1 MAAKTKG
8 KTDVMN
14 ILIVGV
20 GGQGTLLAS
29 RIIAQAA
36 IQMGHD
42 VKVSEIHGMA
52 QRGGSVVSQVRYG
65 EKVFSPIIK
74 KGEADVILAFEKL
87 EAARYLDFLKAGGAM
102 IVNDDRIDPAPV
114 MSGDAKYPEKLEEKI
129 AGVVPRTIVID
140 ATSVAKKCGNV
151 KAANTVLVG
160 LMGSELGIPDEALE
174 EAINKVVPAKA
185 RDVNQIAL
193 AAGREFKSK
202 KKSK

>member
-1 MAAKTKG
+1 MAAKTTVKN
-8 KTDVMN
+8 DVMN

-65 EKVFSPIIK
+65 NKVFSPIIK

-87 EAARYLDFLKAGGAM
+87 EAARYLDFLRKGGS
-102 IVNDDRIDPAPV
+102 IIINDDRIDPAPV

-129 AGVVPRTIVID
+129 ASVVPRTIVID

-160 LMGSELGIPDEALE
+160 VMGREVGIPDEALE

-185 RDVNQIAL
+185 REVNQKAL
-193 AAGREFKSK
+193 AAGRDFRNK

>member
-1 MAAKTKG
+1 MAAKTAV

-29 RIIAQAA
+29 RIVAQAA

-65 EKVFSPIIK
+65 QKVFSPIIK
-74 KGEADVILAFEKL
+74 KGEADIILAFEKL
-87 EAARYLDFLKAGGAM
+87 EAARYIDFLKKGGAM

-114 MSGDAKYPEKLEEKI
+114 MSGDAKYPENLEEKI
-129 AGVVPRTIVID
+129 AAIVPRTVVID

-160 LMGSELGIPDEALE
+160 LMGRELGIPDEALE
-174 EAINKVVPAKA
+174 EAINRVVPAKA
-185 RDVNQIAL
+185 REVNQKAL
-193 AAGREFKSK
+193 AAGREYK
-202 KKSK
+202 KRKQK